1 MIFETDLDYE
11 HLNSFTEEELFRYIE
26 SNFISPKLNT
36 NAIDPNVKQ
45 YSFKQTFKLMKV
57 VCSMLKIQP
66 SNEQWV
72 FLLADCERLLCEAC
86 AGAGKTTMAQ
96 LRAIKDKL
104 VHRTAG
110 NNILALAY
118 NRHAVDDMVSRHR
131 AIIERINKTNVPDIR
146 RDTQICCHTFHSFC
160 KSWIEDFKDRF
171 GIQNVN
177 AYLLSE
183 AEKHEAMRIALNSFI
198 KKSQKNIFVT
208 DVIIASLISLY
219 SFTKETLAED
229 DKAKWNLC
237 PSISDLNSLTLEDIA
252 SVFAMFN
259 KYKALKHKLD
269 FEDLVDDMYK
279 LCQDPAVM
287 RRIRTNY
294 QVFILDEYQDF
305 TPNMLRIVQLIMEGD
320 ANLGIPPFD
329 NARMTCIGDGDQSI
343 YGFRGTDPDN
353 CIRFKDM
360 FSSPGHMVRV
370 TAMSENR
377 RCPEEIL
384 NCARPVIESN
394 TMRINK
400 PIRSI
405 STGGIVNVTNYQD
418 VVDEMN
424 VLVGKLKLLSTTE
437 YHNTCICYRNQSSSF
452 MLGLHLVEAGIPF
465 HIAKGHAP
473 LTDKL
478 SQTLF
483 EVLDM
488 LSYPDITSYAERA
501 LFKVIPKSAT
511 FTKASISQLLMD
523 EEENRKKGKDPKLF
537 FELPFPDSAMKLNG
551 FAEVLNILKTTRAAH
566 RNNKPMKTYVPAL
579 VALIR
584 RYYLDWQLSKS
595 NAMTDEYI
603 KYISSWFSTDKSYD
617 DFMKEYRKILSDV
630 EDNIGK
636 GVCLTTFHGLKG
648 LEFDNVYIIDLNDNI
663 FPGTELQQS
672 NSLTSEQ
679 KDRLECEARR
689 LFYVALTRAKKR
701 LELFF
706 DANLPSRY
714 IRFFTKNTGLAQ
726 NYQSYVVDSN
736 GFLMSDIDTTTIDA
750 SIAEGEIIDV
760 DLDIDVDLNID
771 VLNEETSL
779 AEVVE
784 DAIELQPEV
793 SPTTQFNS
801 IIAPSESINEKQ
813 NVVYTGKPTVDAILQ
828 RFINKGD

>member
-11 HLNSFTEEELFRYIE
+11 HLNSFTEEELFQYIE
-26 SNFISPKLNT
+26 ANFISSSLNT
-36 NAIDPNVKQ
+36 NADPKVKP
-45 YSFKQTFKLMKV
+45 YSFKQTYKLMKV
-57 VCSMLKIQP
+57 VCGMLKIQP

-96 LRAIKDKL
+96 LRAVKDKL
-104 VHRTAG
+104 IHRIAG

-118 NRHAVDDMVSRHR
+118 NRHAVEDMVSKHK

-160 KSWIEDFKDRF
+160 KSWIEDFKERF

-183 AEKHEAMRIALNSFI
+183 TEKHEAMQMALNSFI

-208 DVIIASLISLY
+208 DVMIASLLSLY
-219 SFTKETLAED
+219 SFTKETLAEND
-229 DKAKWNLC
+229 QAKWNLC
-237 PSISDLNSLTLEDIA
+237 PSISDLSSLTLDNIA
-252 SVFAMFN
+252 SVFAMYN
-259 KYKALKHKLD
+259 KYKTLKHKLD
-269 FEDLVDDMYK
+269 FEDLVDDMFA

-305 TPNMLRIVQLIMEGD
+305 TPNMLRIVRLIMEGD

-360 FSSPGHMVRV
+360 FNSPGHMVKV

-405 STGGIVNVTNYQD
+405 HTGGMVDVTNYQD

-424 VLVGKLKLLSTTE
+424 VLIGKLKLLSTSE
-437 YHNTCICYRNQSSSF
+437 YRNTCICYRNQSSSF

-478 SQTLF
+478 SQSLF

-501 LFKVIPKSAT
+501 LFKVLPKSAV
-511 FTKASISQLLMD
+511 FTKAAISQLLAD

-537 FELPFPDSAMKLNG
+537 FELPFPDSALKLNG
-551 FAEVLNILKTTRAAH
+551 FADVLNILRTARAAH

-579 VALIR
+579 IALLR

-595 NAMTDEYI
+595 NIMSDEYI
-603 KYISSWFSTDKSYD
+603 KYISGWFSNDKSYD
-617 DFMKEYRKILSDV
+617 DFMKEYRNILSNM

-636 GVCLTTFHGLKG
+636 GICLTTFHGLKG
-648 LEFDNVYIIDLNDNI
+648 LEFDNVFIVDLNDNI

-726 NYQSYVVDSN
+726 NYQAYVVDSS
-736 GFLMSDIDTTTIDA
+736 GFLVSDIDITSKDTATVD
-750 SIAEGEIIDV
+750 DV
-760 DLDIDVDLNID
+760 DVDAELNLDALC
-771 VLNEETSL
+771 EETPL
-779 AEVVE
+779 VEIVE
-784 DAIELQPEV
+784 DAIELQPQV
-793 SPTTQFNS
+793 SPTAQFTDIVS
-801 IIAPSESINEKQ
+801 PPEPSEEKHS
-813 NVVYTGKPTVDAILQ
+813 VVYTGKPTVDAILQ
-828 RFINKGD
+828 RFVNKGD